1 MIHGISGHQITRA
14 EESPGRRAAAFT
26 KWPLPRQCLY
36 LPRTQRR
43 PLRHNKHPSHP
54 GGGRRG
60 GEEDRETAAGERYTA
75 ALLNYSSAHS

>member
-36 LPRTQRR
+36 LPRTHRR
-43 PLRHNKHPSHP
+43 PLRHNKHPRP
-54 GGGRRG
+54 FARIRAEGVVAGGGQG
-60 GEEDRETAAGERYTA
+60 GLQQENDTLPRC
-75 ALLNYSSAHS
+75 